1 MNRLFPAVRLALRVL
16 ALLALPALSLIAGCA
31 GPEPAGASRVHDV
44 APQVSAATAARAAS
58 TPGSVVAES
67 PCRTETLRAQGLQVQ
82 AQDCRYGTGRWR
94 VRADDALPGFALW
107 RDEERVATVI
117 HALRKPAA
125 APLSSVLPALAA
137 RGLIPPDECV
147 FVSADL
153 RIPAAAG
160 RQHYEIRPQGRRLAQ
175 LRATPADQVPD
186 PPCGDYGASTHGV
199 RYFIT
204 DDRHPTW
211 VLYVNLG
218 QDGTQIDPSTLAITA
233 KD

>member
-1 MNRLFPAVRLALRVL
+1 VNRSLSAVPSVPRVL
-16 ALLALPALSLIAGCA
+16 ALLALPALALIAGCA
-31 GPEPAGASRVHDV
+31 GPTPTDAKRAIDVTPQAGAT
-44 APQVSAATAARAAS
+44 TAARTAA

-67 PCRTETLRAQGLQVQ
+67 PCRTEILRAQGLQVQ
-82 AQDCRYGTGRWR
+82 AQDCRYGTGHWR

-107 RDEERVATVI
+107 RDDERVATVI
-117 HALRKPAA
+117 HVLRKPAA
-125 APLSSVLPALAA
+125 APLSSVLPSLAA
-137 RGLIPPDECV
+137 LGLIPPDDCV
-147 FVSADL
+147 FASADL
-153 RIPAAAG
+153 RIPAAPG
-160 RQHYEIRPQGRRLAQ
+160 RQHHDIRPQARRLAQ
-175 LRATPADQVPD
+175 LLATPADQVPD

-218 QDGTQIDPSTLAITA
+218 QDGTQIDPSTVAITA

>member
-1 MNRLFPAVRLALRVL
+1 LNGPPSAVPFAARLL
-16 ALLALPALSLIAGCA
+16 ALLALPASALIAGCA
-31 GPEPAGASRVHDV
+31 GPAPTGARRAIDVTPQAGAV
-44 APQVSAATAARAAS
+44 
-58 TPGSVVAES
+58 TPGSIVAGS
-67 PCRTETLRAQGLQVQ
+67 PCRSEILRAHGLQVQ
-82 AQDCRYGTGRWR
+82 AQDCRFGTGRWR

-107 RDEERVATVI
+107 RDDERVTTVI
-117 HALRKPAA
+117 HILRKPAA

-137 RGLIPPDECV
+137 RGLIPPEDCV
-147 FVSADL
+147 FAPADL
-153 RIPAAAG
+153 RIPAAPG
-160 RQHYEIRPQGRRLAQ
+160 RRHHDIRPQGRRLAQ
-175 LRATPADQVPD
+175 LLATPADQVPD

-211 VLYVNLG
+211 VLYVNVG